1 MATTSSTTSSTS
13 SSTTS
18 SSTGLVTSLGV
29 GSGLDLSGILDSLEE
44 VENQKLTAI
53 TTKQTSYESK
63 LTAYGT
69 LQSSLETF
77 STATAK
83 LNDSSLYATKQ
94 TSTNTSFSSTASSS
108 ATSGTYAV
116 KVSQLATAQ
125 TLATAAQASKTT
137 QLGDSSL
144 TTRNLTLQVGSGS
157 EVNIAL
163 TNDQTTLSGIASA
176 INSAKAGVTASIVQ
190 SGDSSYQ
197 LTLTSDTT
205 GETSTMSVSSDDSAL
220 NSVLGYDSTSSSN
233 GMTQQVAAQNA
244 ELTVNGIAIERSSN
258 TVTDVPTEGVTLT
271 LNAVSSSSENLV
283 VTKSVTDAT
292 SAITDWVS
300 SYNTLL
306 TSFASLSAYS
316 SVSAG
321 ESQSTSNGALV
332 GDSTLSSIKNQLKT
346 IISSAQ
352 SSDTFK
358 VLSEMGVSLSTTT
371 DSTTGTVVR
380 GTLSIDNTKLV
391 NALTDN
397 GAEVGKF
404 FMGDGKTTGLATQ
417 LVSTVSSYTKSNGLI
432 DNAESG
438 ITSIIDKLKT
448 QYTNVQSTIENT
460 MSRYRTQFTK
470 LDVLVQQLNSTGDY
484 LTSAFEQLSSSSS
497 S

>member
-1 MATTSSTTSSTS
+1 
-13 SSTTS
+13 
-18 SSTGLVTSLGV
+18 
-29 GSGLDLSGILDSLEE
+29 
-44 VENQKLTAI
+44 
-53 TTKQTSYESK
+53 
-63 LTAYGT
+63 
-69 LQSSLETF
+69 
-77 STATAK
+77 
-83 LNDSSLYATKQ
+83 
-94 TSTNTSFSSTASSS
+94 
-108 ATSGTYAV
+108 
-116 KVSQLATAQ
+116 
-125 TLATAAQASKTT
+125 
-137 QLGDSSL
+137 
-144 TTRNLTLQVGSGS
+144 
-157 EVNIAL
+157 
-163 TNDQTTLSGIASA
+163 
-176 INSAKAGVTASIVQ
+176 
-190 SGDSSYQ
+190 
-197 LTLTSDTT
+197 
-205 GETSTMSVSSDDSAL
+205 GETSTMSVSSNDSTL
-220 NSVLGYDSTSSSN
+220 NSILGYDSTSTSN

-244 ELTVNGIAIERSSN
+244 KLTVNGIAIERSSN

-283 VTKSVTDAT
+283 VTKSVTDAA

-358 VLSEMGVSLSTTT
+358 VLSEMGISLSTTT
-371 DSTTGTVVR
+371 DATTGSVVR
-380 GTLSIDNTKLV
+380 GTLSIDNTALV
-391 NALTDN
+391 NALTDE
-397 GAEVGKF
+397 GSAVGEF
-404 FMGDGKTTGLATQ
+404 FMGDGKKTGLATQ
-417 LVSTVSSYTKSNGLI
+417 LVSTVSTYTKSKGLI

-448 QYTNVQSTIENT
+448 QYTDVQSSIENT

-484 LTSAFEQLSSSSS
+484 LTSAFEQLSNSSSS
-497 S
+497 